1 MIFSRRHFLGSLA
14 AAMATPA
21 FCQTSKPQ
29 RRELLL
35 RNGYVMTMDP
45 ELGEIAGGDVHI
57 RDGQIAAVGKNISA
71 PRATVINGQGTI
83 VLPGLVDTHWHMW
96 NTLLRSFAG
105 DTPDQGYFA
114 TAATFGQVMTPED
127 MYHSTLLGA
136 AEALHSGI
144 TTVHNFCH
152 NVRSL
157 QHAEADICA
166 LQEAGLRARW
176 SYGWPQGLAD
186 TQVSN
191 LADLETLKRDWAK
204 FANDGLLS
212 LGFAWR
218 GMFRNTALPAQ
229 VYRTEFDA
237 ARRLGL
243 PISAHVG
250 SAEID
255 AKGQIAAHAKEN
267 LLGKDVQIIHALS
280 ASPAEIEMIAKA
292 DSPVSLSPGTET
304 RMGYGITKIGEFLD
318 AGVRTGISIDNTVLA
333 GDANLFG
340 LLKLARNIEN
350 GKNHNEFKMT
360 ARRALALGT
369 IDGARSLGIDAITG
383 SLKPGKRADV
393 IMVSTRQLNMGV
405 FTDPAHLLV
414 GSAQP
419 ENVDTVIV
427 DGRIL
432 KRGGKLTAL
441 PVNPILD
448 HAAASLAAIRKR
460 AHWR

>member
-1 MIFSRRHFLGSLA
+1 MIFGRRHFLGSLA

-71 PRATVINGQGTI
+71 PRATVIDGQGTI

-157 QHAEADICA
+157 QHAEADIRA

-204 FANDGLLS
+204 FANDGLLRWV
-212 LGFAWR
+212 LPGAACFATQHYPRKSIEPSSTPR
-218 GMFRNTALPAQ
+218 GAWACPFP
-229 VYRTEFDA
+229 
-237 ARRLGL
+237 
-243 PISAHVG
+243 
-250 SAEID
+250 
-255 AKGQIAAHAKEN
+255 
-267 LLGKDVQIIHALS
+267 
-280 ASPAEIEMIAKA
+280 
-292 DSPVSLSPGTET
+292 
-304 RMGYGITKIGEFLD
+304 
-318 AGVRTGISIDNTVLA
+318 
-333 GDANLFG
+333 
-340 LLKLARNIEN
+340 
-350 GKNHNEFKMT
+350 
-360 ARRALALGT
+360 
-369 IDGARSLGIDAITG
+369 
-383 SLKPGKRADV
+383 
-393 IMVSTRQLNMGV
+393 
-405 FTDPAHLLV
+405 
-414 GSAQP
+414 
-419 ENVDTVIV
+419 
-427 DGRIL
+427 RIL
-432 KRGGKLTAL
+432 
-441 PVNPILD
+441 
-448 HAAASLAAIRKR
+448 AAPKSTPKDKSPRTPKKICWAKTCRLFMRCPRHPPKSK
-460 AHWR
+460 